1 MDLKARLKSDLT
13 DAMRARDATVTATLR
28 MILTSV
34 TKAEVGG
41 KVQTSLSD
49 DQVIE
54 VLQAEAKRR
63 SDAAELY
70 DAGNRPELAAKERA
84 EADVIVRYL
93 PAAMTDEELGVVVAE
108 EVALANQAGA
118 TGPNAMGAVIKA
130 VRARTGA
137 TATGGRVAAAV
148 KTALS

>member
-13 DAMRARDATVTATLR
+13 DAMRARDATVTATIR
-28 MILTSV
+28 MVLTSV

-41 KVQTSLSD
+41 KVQATLSD
-49 DQVIE
+49 DEIVE

-70 DAGNRPELAAKERA
+70 DEGGRPELAAKERGEA
-84 EADVIVRYL
+84 EVIARYL
-93 PAAMTDEELGVVVAE
+93 PAAMTDEELAGVVAE
-108 EVALANQAGA
+108 EVKIASEAGT
-118 TGPNAMGAVIKA
+118 TGPSAMGAVIKA